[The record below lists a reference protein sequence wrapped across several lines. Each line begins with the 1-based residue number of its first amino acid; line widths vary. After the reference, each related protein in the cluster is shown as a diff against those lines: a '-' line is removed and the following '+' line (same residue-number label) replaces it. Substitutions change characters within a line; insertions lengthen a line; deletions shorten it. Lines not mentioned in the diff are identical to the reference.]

1 MDVAMLELHIEQIGQ
16 VTAVQLVGSIDS
28 ITAIQVQDEIIP
40 LAASGK
46 KILLDMS
53 KVTYLSSAG
62 LRALLLIYRSI
73 CENIGRIVLMGLTDE
88 VRDIMA
94 ITGFI
99 EFFETAEDHRAAMQ
113 TLN

>member
-1 MDVAMLELHIEQIGQ
+1 MDLAMLDLYVEQIGQ
-16 VTAVQLVGSIDS
+16 VTAIQLVGSIDS
-28 ITAIQVQDEIIP
+28 TTAQLVQEEVIP
-40 LAASGK
+40 LALTGK

-73 CENIGRIVLMGLTDE
+73 CENVGRIVLMGMTDE

-94 ITGFI
+94 ITGFLD
-99 EFFETAEDHRAAMQ
+99 FFETAEDHRTAL
-113 TLN
+113 LNLN